1 MTTRHEALRQAME
14 MRKADGFRYVDETRP
29 FKLLADGP
37 VGDCLQEFIEE
48 ASAVLAACEARL
60 H

>member
-1 MTTRHEALRQAME
+1 ME